1 MKPSRKTSFVLSLAL
16 ILFFAQL
23 GYSQDGEV
31 AKYPNRPINFI
42 VPNPAGGPSD
52 LVMRLLG
59 KEAEKYLGQPVVVV
73 NKPGAALALGVA
85 TIASAKADGYTIGFA
100 PHSALF
106 VVPHFEKVP
115 YHPLKDLR
123 YIVGISAITMGI
135 VVKDDSPFKSFK
147 DLIAFARQNPKK
159 VTYGD
164 AGTNSLQNIITEQIG
179 KKEKVVFTHIPYK
192 GTAEW
197 QTALLGGHL
206 FMGVGQFTYSMLEA
220 KQIRLLLLLKEERS
234 TEYPQAPVLKDLGYD
249 IPCPMIFNV
258 VAPKGIP
265 DGIAKKLEEA
275 YSKAIKEPAFAKR
288 MKEDFREPIAY
299 RNSKELTDYV
309 THSYEVWEKY
319 LIEMGVTK

>member
-1 MKPSRKTSFVLSLAL
+1 MKPSRKTSFVLGIAL

-23 GYSQDGEV
+23 GYSQDAEV

-59 KEAEKYLGQPVVVV
+59 KEAEKYLGQPVVIV
-73 NKPGAALALGVA
+73 NKPGAALALGVG

-123 YIVGISAITMGI
+123 FIAGISAITMGI
-135 VVKDDSPFKSFK
+135 VVKADSPFKSFK

-164 AGTNSLQNIITEQIG
+164 AGTNSMQNIITEQIG
-179 KKEKVVFTHIPYK
+179 KEEKVVFTHIPYK

-197 QTALLGGHL
+197 QTALLGGHI
-206 FMGVGQFTYSMLEA
+206 FMGVGQFNYSMLEA
-220 KQIRLLLLLKEERS
+220 RQLRLLLLLKEERS
-234 TEYPQAPVLKDLGYD
+234 TEYENVPILKDLGYD

-299 RNSKELTDYV
+299 RNSKEFTDYV
-309 THSYEVWEKY
+309 TRSYGVWEKY
-319 LIEMGVTK
+319 LLEMRVTK

>member
-16 ILFFAQL
+16 LFFLTQL
-23 GYSQDGEV
+23 GYSQEGEV
-31 AKYPNRPINFI
+31 AKYPTRPINFI

-73 NKPGAALALGVA
+73 NKPGAALALGVGSIA
-85 TIASAKADGYTIGFA
+85 TAKADGYTIGFA
-100 PHSALF
+100 PHSALY

-164 AGTNSLQNIITEQIG
+164 TGTNSMQNIITEQIA

-197 QTALLGGHL
+197 QTALLGGHIVV
-206 FMGVGQFTYSMLEA
+206 GVGQFTYSMLEA

-234 TEYPQAPVLKDLGYD
+234 TEYPETPILRELGYD
-249 IPCPMIFNV
+249 IPCPMLFNV
-258 VAPKGIP
+258 VGPKGIP

-275 YSKAIKEPAFAKR
+275 YSKAIKEPAFVKR
-288 MKEDFREPIAY
+288 LKEDFREPVAY

-309 THSYEVWEKY
+309 AHSYEVWEKY
-319 LIEMGVTK
+319 LTEMRVTK

>member
-1 MKPSRKTSFVLSLAL
+1 MKPSEKTYLVLSLAL
-16 ILFFAQL
+16 VLFFTQL
-23 GYSQDGEV
+23 AYPQEGEV
-31 AKYPNRPINFI
+31 TKYPNRPINFI

-73 NKPGAALALGVA
+73 NKPGAALALGVGS
-85 TIASAKADGYTIGFA
+85 IASAKADGYTIGFA

-123 YIVGISAITMGI
+123 YIVGISAITMGM

-147 DLIAFARQNPKK
+147 DLIAFAHQNPKK

-164 AGTNSLQNIITEQIG
+164 TGTNSMQNIITEQIAR
-179 KKEKVVFTHIPYK
+179 KEKVVFTHIPYK

-197 QTALLGGHL
+197 QTALLGGHIV
-206 FMGVGQFTYSMLEA
+206 MGVGQFTYSMLEA
-220 KQIRLLLLLKEERS
+220 KQIRLLLLLKEES
-234 TEYPQAPVLKDLGYD
+234 SSEYPQVPVLKDLGYD

-275 YSKAIKEPAFAKR
+275 YSKAIKEPTFAKR
-288 MKEDFREPIAY
+288 LKEDFREPIAY